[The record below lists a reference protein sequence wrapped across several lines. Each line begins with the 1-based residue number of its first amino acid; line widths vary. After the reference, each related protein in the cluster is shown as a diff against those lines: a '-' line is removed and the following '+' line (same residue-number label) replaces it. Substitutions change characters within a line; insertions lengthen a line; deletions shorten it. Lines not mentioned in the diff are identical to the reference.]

1 MQAMKD
7 CVAKKLC
14 TAMPGISNSVSPNNA
29 VCSPEGVNVH
39 STSLQ
44 RKSRMSVSKAGGRS
58 PFGDVTNNIDLTP
71 NRAPK
76 PLQVTCWDILY
87 VCGH

>member
-1 MQAMKD
+1 MD
-7 CVAKKLC
+7 CVAKKLVKG
-14 TAMPGISNSVSPNNA
+14 MPGVSGAVSPKTAA
-29 VCSPEGVNVH
+29 VHSPEGMSVH
-39 STSLQ
+39 SASLQ